1 MKQFSTQQIF
11 RDLCFE
17 IITAS
22 VGKGLK
28 HHREIEQSK
37 ILVLQ
42 FTYIYIFQAGLKRV
56 LEIRVRTEL
65 GFRAKSLRA
74 DYYQRLA
81 RNQPDFSI
89 YRFFRFFI
97 IVTLRIKL
105 Q

>member
-1 MKQFSTQQIF
+1 MLEIYDMLQNIWDKMISRI
-11 RDLCFE
+11 FE
-17 IITAS
+17 ICVKA
-22 VGKGLK
+22 L
-28 HHREIEQSK
+28 
-37 ILVLQ
+37 
-42 FTYIYIFQAGLKRV
+42 TYIYIFQAGLKRV

-81 RNQPDFSI
+81 QNQPDFFI